1 MASTFK
7 SNDSLSSTDE
17 IETNP
22 KLSNDKSES
31 DVVTK
36 VPNCLHLNQ
45 AHLNTFT
52 FAQLS
57 TACVCFTEQIFQVVK
72 LNAGCEIECIQT
84 PLLASLKKNLVLSS
98 HPFFPFKDEHR
109 QDLYYLFFSTHAFD
123 HAQYNVS
130 LKRNLCKI

>member
-72 LNAGCEIECIQT
+72 LNADAKLNAFK
-84 PLLASLKKNLVLSS
+84 PPSWLL
-98 HPFFPFKDEHR
+98 
-109 QDLYYLFFSTHAFD
+109 
-123 HAQYNVS
+123 
-130 LKRNLCKI
+130 